1 MQIFVSDKVVLKVYP
16 MASAIEFPAE
26 LQEFLTD
33 VGVTEFLVAEQHCSN
48 KSKEVKAFCKKNCST
63 LRLLEQNTQWGNCSE
78 LYVGLVKKAYRKDV
92 KVSGLPLVLWYYA
105 AQQGAVILYLTAR
118 DVFQLQGSNLYIAT
132 FGEEDD
138 ISNLCPFSS
147 YE

>member
-1 MQIFVSDKVVLKVYP
+1 MTSTGK
-16 MASAIEFPAE
+16 FPAA
-26 LQEFLTD
+26 LREFAKY
-33 VGVTEFLVAEQHCSN
+33 VGAPEFLVADPYCSN

-105 AQQGAVILYLTAR
+105 A
-118 DVFQLQGSNLYIAT
+118 
-132 FGEEDD
+132 
-138 ISNLCPFSS
+138 
-147 YE
+147 